1 MRSSQEKHQWVH
13 PVDYEAFC
21 KATCQK
27 YSQSALRGNA
37 GAALRIGLFPISSA
51 AANRPPRG
59 PARRRSEHA
68 RNDTLIN
75 NSAQNGSPR
84 RYFRR
89 LRAFLGRMREGPRK
103 AALAGFS
110 AYAEEQAPPRKSIS
124 KARTGIPL
132 ITFIGIYTYCVND
145 TGHGRRARERK
156 FRSHYMPIRRRA
168 ADASTPGNTITCHMV
183 YEPTPVSTPRRRGG
197 LTLRSFVHRAP
208 SMGPK
213 SPEGRAGTAVALC
226 VAGKGIG
233 IAK

>member
-1 MRSSQEKHQWVH
+1 MRSPQEKHRWVH

-21 KATCQK
+21 TATCQK

-37 GAALRIGLFPISSA
+37 GAALWIGLSPIFST

-59 PARRRSEHA
+59 PARRRSENP

-84 RYFRR
+84 RYFRG
-89 LRAFLGRMREGPRK
+89 LRAFLGRMREGPRN
-103 AALAGFS
+103 AAPAGFS
-110 AYAEEQAPPRKSIS
+110 AYAEEQAPPRKPIS

-132 ITFIGIYTYCVND
+132 ITFIGISPYCVND
-145 TGHGRRARERK
+145 TGHGRRARERE
-156 FRSHYMPIRRRA
+156 FRTHYMPIRRRA
-168 ADASTPGNTITCHMV
+168 ADASMPGNNITCHIV
-183 YEPTPVSTPRRRGG
+183 YEPTSVSTRRRRGG
-197 LTLRSFVHRAP
+197 LTPRSFAHRAP

-226 VAGKGIG
+226 VAGKGAG
-233 IAK
+233 I